1 MLQYSEDKTEFVVR
15 TLGQIKLNQSDR
27 TAIESAAKCLRE
39 SLPVERLILFG
50 SKARGDDSADSDI
63 DLLVL
68 TRDPTDRLLR
78 RRALDLLYPLEVRRE
93 KWFGLLLVSLH
104 DWDHGLYQAM
114 PIRSEIE
121 REGVEI

>member
-1 MLQYSEDKTEFVVR
+1 LR
-15 TLGQIKLNQSDR
+15 TLDQIPLNQPDR

-39 SLPVERLILFG
+39 SLPVERVILFG

-68 TRDPTDRLLR
+68 TRDPTDRSLR
-78 RRALDLLYPLEVRRE
+78 RRALDLLHPLEVRQE

-104 DWDHGLYQAM
+104 EWNHGLYQAM
-114 PIRSEIE
+114 PIRGEIE